1 MKEFSEASFRIKRSD
16 FDPLVEWKAEQGD
29 PGTHLVMAVFGCQ
42 VYALNKCAESFS
54 ESNVKECA
62 RMVKVCSSYAEKKD
76 DFRPSLH
83 ALPLKTVLEES
94 KKLNQY
100 AEDKLAT
107 SQTAE
112 ACRKAVT
119 AMVTVQ
125 DLCSVVVNLVTNAKT
140 ARHDNAASM
149 RCSAILNALEEFEW
163 PECKISKLH

>member
-1 MKEFSEASFRIKRSD
+1 MEEFPDASFRIKRSD
-16 FDPLVEWKAEQGD
+16 FGPLVERKAEQGE
-29 PGTHLVMAVFGCQ
+29 PVTHLVMAVFGCQ

-54 ESNVKECA
+54 EANVAECA

-76 DFRPSLH
+76 DFRSSLQ
-83 ALPLKTVLEES
+83 ALPLETVLGES
-94 KKLNQY
+94 KKLSQY
-100 AEDKLAT
+100 AEEKLAT

-119 AMVTVQ
+119 SMVTVQ
-125 DLCSVVVNLVTNAKT
+125 DLCSVVANLVTNAKT